1 MDQNKVKGFSG
12 VLNLQPHA
20 LEPGL
25 LITRPL
31 RIPQHM
37 VQPWISSLGQP
48 RIVATI
54 GTVRGS
60 GDMEDEANNPIQVH
74 VDTSVIGIKIGQS

>member
-1 MDQNKVKGFSG
+1 M
-12 VLNLQPHA
+12 
-20 LEPGL
+20 
-25 LITRPL
+25 
-31 RIPQHM
+31 
-37 VQPWISSLGQP
+37 
-48 RIVATI
+48 I